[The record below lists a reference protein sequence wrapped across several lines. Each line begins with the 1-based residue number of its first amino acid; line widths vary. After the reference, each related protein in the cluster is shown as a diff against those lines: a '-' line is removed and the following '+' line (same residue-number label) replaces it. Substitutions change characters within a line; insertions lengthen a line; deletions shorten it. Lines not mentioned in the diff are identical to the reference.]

1 MMIGYYHS
9 KETFGTVDGEGI
21 RYVLFLA
28 GCGLGCAFCHNPDT
42 WIKGERS
49 ITVEATLKDINQY
62 RNFYDASGGGFTAS
76 GGEPLLQPNFVTDL
90 FAACQKDG
98 IHTTLDTAGFCKTE
112 ALLQVL
118 PYTDH
123 VLFSLKAIDHK
134 LHRKLTLAD
143 SNEAIIR
150 NLRYIAEHKPVT
162 VRYVVIPQ
170 VTDDAESIKKLI
182 ELLHSIKNV
191 QLKVDVLPYH
201 FMGAYKWNEL
211 GMVYKL
217 EGVPA
222 ATSTDVKRVSDMLLT
237 ANIPLQY
244 PK

>member
-1 MMIGYYHS
+1 MVIGYYHS

-42 WIKGERS
+42 WTKGERE
-49 ITVEATLKDINQY
+49 ITVEETLKDINQY
-62 RNFYDASGGGFTAS
+62 RNFYDASGGGLTVS
-76 GGEPLLQPNFVTDL
+76 GGEPLLQPGFVAEL

-112 ALLQVL
+112 AILQVL

-123 VLFSLKAIDHK
+123 VLFSLKAIDQK
-134 LHRKLTLAD
+134 LHRKLTLVD
-143 SNEAIIR
+143 SNEVIIR
-150 NLRYIAEHKPVT
+150 NLLYIAERKPVT
-162 VRYVVIPQ
+162 LRYVVIPK

-182 ELLHSIKNV
+182 DLLHSIKSV
-191 QLKVDVLPYH
+191 QLKVDLLPYH
-201 FMGAYKWNEL
+201 ILGVYKWNEL

-217 EGVPA
+217 EGIPA
-222 ATSTDVKRVSDMLLT
+222 ATPKDVKRVSDMLL
-237 ANIPLQY
+237 AASIPLQY